1 MPDFS
6 GLGLSFSILIK
17 TNSEQG
23 FYQSFD
29 IISDLYFEG
38 VCFKTVEIFIY
49 IIQDFINIEAK
60 NIDNYYYST

>member
-17 TNSEQG
+17 INSQQG

-29 IISDLYFEG
+29 IISDLFFEG
-38 VCFKTVEIFIY
+38 VCFKSVEIFIY
-49 IIQDFINIEAK
+49 IIQDFINISARK
-60 NIDNYYYST
+60 AGW